1 MDISTLPPFKTGPYL
16 KVVFRFFGQVE
27 KSRDTL
33 DHKLVRLLLRL
44 IKISQRWHYLDLG
57 LIKLNLFKQ
66 LSSLLSNNLHLCL
79 MHHMLGTRLLPRNL
93 VPNILL
99 HLCLL
104 HPIILRIHVS
114 LVG

>member
-16 KVVFRFFGQVE
+16 KVIFRFFGQLE

-44 IKISQRWHYLDLG
+44 IKISQWWHYLDLG
-57 LIKLNLFKQ
+57 LIKLNFFKQ

-79 MHHMLGTRLLPRNL
+79 MHHMLRRLLANNL
-93 VPNILL
+93 LPNILL